1 MKGASNMRQKNETT
15 ESFNELK
22 AITQAIIIKKG
33 AQALAQ
39 ASENANISDLT
50 QKKGLKPKTS
60 TQTKKGALKPTK
72 RAFSERQ
79 ITTIRD
85 NSQASANKS
94 QETKQ
99 ANQQGDN
106 ANAFKSEQAN
116 NSNLREKP
124 SDEALKQGL
133 TTHQNN
139 QKGGNNAKA

>member
-1 MKGASNMRQKNETT
+1 MRQENETT

-22 AITQAIIIKKG
+22 EITQAIMIKKR
-33 AQALAQ
+33 AQ

-79 ITTIRD
+79 ITALRD
-85 NSQASANKS
+85 KSQASANKS

-124 SDEALKQGL
+124 SDEAFKQGL
-133 TTHQNN
+133 ATRQSN
-139 QKGGNNAKA
+139 QRGQQ